1 VWARFNGYPRMT
13 PANAQIG
20 EERSLGLSSVDSPRT
35 SLDAFRYAVL
45 VIFGLASLLY
55 ILQIF
60 TPLRLTTD
68 GITYLSFADAAARGN
83 GLTTIRGTSFVFP
96 KGYPFFLFVMIR
108 TGIFSSATLVASN
121 LVFLGLALL
130 FSFQSLTALGFR
142 REVATIACL
151 LTYMSYATVKFVT
164 QAMSDFLFFFL
175 AACAF
180 WLMTR
185 KSAYRWLAVLPALC
199 AVEVRLV
206 GVALFVPIA
215 FLVWEWAAKRPK
227 LLIPIV
233 SIAAC
238 CVGIGIWAGRRY
250 FVRNSTLLHSYGMGH
265 FLWLSGVTHCEDFG
279 QLIFNV
285 PWSKLPAGTAVLI
298 IGTGAIAI
306 LLFVMGVI
314 AMFRSAPLISCYL
327 AGCSLLILPWP
338 YTDPRFWLPV
348 MPYAVVAI
356 WKGITQIFERVPRW
370 TLVAYTVLFSI
381 AGFAALGYS
390 TWITFSGANFPYR
403 YGDGELQSVYLAHCP
418 ASTASGNNK
427 DALNLLR
434 RYEWHCDAIQ

>member
-1 VWARFNGYPRMT
+1 MM
-13 PANAQIG
+13 ANAQIG
-20 EERSLGLSSVDSPRT
+20 EEQSLSGFSSGDWHPT
-35 SLDAFRYAVL
+35 SLKASRYAVI
-45 VIFGLASLLY
+45 VIFGLATLLY

-83 GLTTIRGTSFVFP
+83 GLATIRETSFVFP
-96 KGYPFFLFVMIR
+96 KGYPVFLFGMIR
-108 TGIFSSATLVASN
+108 TGIFSSAALVGSN
-121 LVFLGLALL
+121 LLFLGVALV
-130 FSFQSLTALGFR
+130 FSFQSLTALGFQ

-151 LTYMSYATVKFVT
+151 LTYLSYATVKFVT

-185 KSAYRWLAVLPALC
+185 KGAYRWLAVIPSLC

-227 LLIPIV
+227 VLIPIV
-233 SIAAC
+233 SMAAC
-238 CVGIGIWAGRRY
+238 CLGVGIWAGRRY
-250 FVRNSTLLHSYGMGH
+250 FARNSTLLHSYGTGH

-279 QLIFNV
+279 QLVFNV
-285 PWSKLPAGTAVLI
+285 PWSKLPAWTAVLI

-314 AMFRSAPLISCYL
+314 ALFKSSPLISCYL

-356 WKGITQIFERVPRW
+356 WTGITQVFEHVPRW
-370 TLVAYTVLFSI
+370 TLVTYTALFSI

-390 TWITFSGANFPYR
+390 TWITFSGAQFPYR
-403 YGDGELQSVYLAHCP
+403 YGDGELQSAYLAHCS
-418 ASTASGNNK
+418 ASTTSRNNK

-434 RYEWHCDAIQ
+434 RYEWRCDAKQ